1 MVFFNDNKCG
11 NFAIKRHKKL
21 SVPKPL
27 AHYTKVSD
35 RVHTLRASGAFLQSE
50 NLSCHGD
57 AETLAKTRAARG
69 HHHASFSQH
78 AIPLSKHTTPQC
90 TFNVLCAFPGYM
102 LFREKTS

>member
-1 MVFFNDNKCG
+1 
-11 NFAIKRHKKL
+11 
-21 SVPKPL
+21 
-27 AHYTKVSD
+27 VSD

-78 AIPLSKHTTPQC
+78 AIPLSNSTVHIQRPLR
-90 TFNVLCAFPGYM
+90 FSRLYAFPRKNLMKNSRIATLTHLSAGVIFPFSATASINK
-102 LFREKTS
+102 LQKKAN